1 MLHKAKH
8 HRYKNLKKNS
18 HLFGSGE
25 MKQNLKK
32 TIKDTLSR
40 DLTTACYWK
49 QSCWGRGMMH
59 TFGVSN
65 LKNTRL

>member
-1 MLHKAKH
+1 
-8 HRYKNLKKNS
+8 
-18 HLFGSGE
+18 